1 MKQSNQQRVGR
12 LLLICLGMFFLASL
26 GRTEPVIENEIAL
39 KLPENPIDGSQVF
52 VAKGC
57 IQCHTVWGFGESFGP
72 DLSRIGQTMDFFDL
86 AGGLWSHSPRMME
99 VMEEKGI
106 ERPTLTA
113 EETEKLLTY
122 IYYLGFFEEPGEYA
136 RGEIIY
142 KEKRCGRCHSL
153 GGGKGIRLDRFG
165 IYISPVFMAA
175 ELWNHAAA
183 ISPSM
188 GTSSLAPGELAHL
201 LAYIRGEALNKKA
214 EINYILPG
222 NPLEGK
228 KVFQNKNCFVCHGPN
243 GEGLKKN
250 LLKKGLTE
258 IVSLMWNH
266 SYPMWQKIKQKG
278 LSIPRFAAPE
288 MADLLTFLYFL
299 PFSGERGNPQRGK
312 EIFVNKGCINC
323 HGQSS
328 PGKKPAPDL
337 KIEAGLSASELIS
350 RLWNHIPQ
358 MRRMVDELNL
368 AWPTFAKD
376 EMKHLIYF
384 INSLQ

>member
-1 MKQSNQQRVGR
+1 MKQFNQQEVGR

-26 GRTEPVIENEIAL
+26 GRTEPVIESEIAI
-39 KLPENPIDGSQVF
+39 KLPKNPIDGSEVF

-86 AGGLWSHSPRMME
+86 AGGLWSHSPRMIE

-175 ELWNHAAA
+175 ELWNHATA

-328 PGKKPAPDL
+328 TGKKPAPNL

-358 MRRMVDELNL
+358 MRRMVDEFNL